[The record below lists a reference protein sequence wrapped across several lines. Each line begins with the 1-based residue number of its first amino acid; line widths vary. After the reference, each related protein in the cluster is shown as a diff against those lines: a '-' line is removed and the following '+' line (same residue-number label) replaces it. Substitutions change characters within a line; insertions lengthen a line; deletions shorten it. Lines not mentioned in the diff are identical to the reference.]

1 MPTHIS
7 VRWREGNVVRTAS
20 ESRAMIGIYGSIK
33 THTVVR
39 GHRCTHVEDFL
50 FLEGTHCKRKQGCA
64 QKMGSARGSRSR
76 IACSLVGPR
85 CRTRCSS
92 LLVCVCVCVRPCVC
106 VCVCVGVCLCVCV
119 CYPRCRTHKSILMR
133 ENMHQ
138 SCGL

>member
-39 GHRCTHVEDFL
+39 GHICTHVEDFL

-85 CRTRCSS
+85 CRTHCSS
-92 LLVCVCVCVRPCVC
+92 LLVCVCVCVCVC
-106 VCVCVGVCLCVCV
+106 VLVCVSQLCVCV
-119 CYPRCRTHKSILMR
+119 LPPLSHTEEYIDERKYASMLWIVAR
-133 ENMHQ
+133 
-138 SCGL
+138 